1 MYLSERILNF
11 FYLNHV
17 KKKKH
22 FNQWTKIDSMKIV
35 TSIKNSRFKVQ
46 NSHFGNRQ
54 EINQMQSWCL
64 CCVMTHQANSFRSQS
79 TSLLTKTSNKFKWVH
94 TSQSTNKK
102 KNEKNIWFAVCAPYF
117 IWFACLLCVL
127 RLNTFRLT
135 LGHAPARS
143 AQFHHHDGSEYAKK
157 ENTRHK
163 SHKIQC
169 SPNHMLPIHWFGN
182 NLITRWWE
190 IKMKPIHIATEWTE
204 RATESSGNE
213 TKIRECRTL
222 KVAAWSIDVWANCQ
236 YS

>member
-1 MYLSERILNF
+1 MSA
-11 FYLNHV
+11 HV
-17 KKKKH
+17 
-22 FNQWTKIDSMKIV
+22 T
-35 TSIKNSRFKVQ
+35 
-46 NSHFGNRQ
+46 
-54 EINQMQSWCL
+54 E
-64 CCVMTHQANSFRSQS
+64 HQQ
-79 TSLLTKTSNKFKWVH
+79 
-94 TSQSTNKK
+94 K
-102 KNEKNIWFAVCAPYF
+102 KNENNIWFAVCAPYF
-117 IWFACLLCVL
+117 TWFACLLCVL
-127 RLNTFRLT
+127 RLNTFRLS

-190 IKMKPIHIATEWTE
+190 IKMKSIHIAMEWTE

-222 KVAAWSIDVWANCQ
+222 KVAAWSIDVWTNCQ